1 MSKLEKYIKMINL
14 VDNYDINDLVKD
26 VANIE
31 VKLKLA
37 HLLDLCPKFRT
48 GFNKEQKLI
57 KSTSKEF
64 LINALS
70 LLSDYKVIKV
80 NGAIEGV
87 KM

>member
-26 VANIE
+26 VTNIE

-37 HLLDLCPKFRT
+37 HLLDLCRKFRT

-57 KSTSKEF
+57 KSTSKE
-64 LINALS
+64 LIYTLS

>member
-57 KSTSKEF
+57 KSTSKE
-64 LINALS
+64 LIYTLS